1 MIAANV
7 LSKEEF
13 PDFDEETGILPK
25 VDDEEG
31 NQPLGWTRMMDWEDS
46 WQVQPWIGFICSL
59 NKPVV
64 KLICFLGLTAL
75 LSMNKGPSMIEAKK
89 PYFSDKCLYL
99 KN

>member
-31 NQPLGWTRMMDWEDS
+31 NQPLRWSRIMDWEDS
-46 WQVQPWIGFICSL
+46 WQVHPWIGFICNL
-59 NKPVV
+59 NQWLNSSV
-64 KLICFLGLTAL
+64 F
-75 LSMNKGPSMIEAKK
+75 
-89 PYFSDKCLYL
+89 
-99 KN
+99 

>member
-31 NQPLGWTRMMDWEDS
+31 NQPLRWTRMMDWEDG

-59 NKPVV
+59 NQWLNSSVSWV
-64 KLICFLGLTAL
+64 SQLFSQRTRV
-75 LSMNKGPSMIEAKK
+75 LS
-89 PYFSDKCLYL
+89 
-99 KN
+99 